1 MKSDIKVSII
11 TPCLNSEK
19 TIKDTIESV
28 LHQTYPDIEYIIVDG
43 LSKDNTVNIIKSFK
57 NDFKGRMRYV
67 SEKDNGIYN
76 AMNKGIKMS
85 TGDIIGIVNSDDYY
99 ENDAVEKILK
109 YSDPSKYRVVYG
121 YMNLIKNNRIDS
133 VCIKNHKNLDKEMI
147 THSTCFLSRRI
158 YQKYGLFLEWF
169 KMAADYELMLR
180 LMEKNDVEF
189 IQVKDIISNFRLG
202 GTCFNKKHFIES
214 DLAKVMHGKISYNE
228 FIKKS
233 VIDLFENMLWGGM

>member
-28 LHQTYPDIEYIIVDG
+28 LHQTYPNIEYIIVDG
-43 LSKDNTVNIIKSFK
+43 LSNDNTVNIIKSYQD
-57 NDFKGRMRYV
+57 DFKGRMRFV
-67 SEKDNGIYN
+67 SEKDKGIYN

-99 ENDAVEKILK
+99 EIDAVEKILQ
-109 YSDPSKYRVVYG
+109 YSNPKKYRIVYG

-180 LMEKNDVEF
+180 LMEKEDVEF
-189 IQVKDIISNFRLG
+189 IQVKEIISNFRLG
-202 GTCFNKKHFIES
+202 GTSFNSKYFIEA
-214 DLAKVMHGKISYNE
+214 DIARVMHGKITTGE
-228 FIKKS
+228 FIKKA
-233 VIDLFENMLWGGM
+233 VIDMAEKILGLHG

>member
-1 MKSDIKVSII
+1 MRSDIKVSII

-28 LHQTYPDIEYIIVDG
+28 LHQTYPNIEYIIVDG
-43 LSKDNTVNIIKSFK
+43 LSKDNTVNIIKTYKS
-57 NDFKGRMRYV
+57 DFRGRMRYV
-67 SEKDNGIYN
+67 SEKDKGIYN

-99 ENDAVEKILK
+99 EIDAVEKVLK
-109 YSDPSKYRVVYG
+109 YSNPNKYRVVYG
-121 YMNLIKNNRIDS
+121 YMNLIKRNWIDS
-133 VCIKNHKNLDKEMI
+133 VCKKNHINLDKEMI
-147 THSTCFLSRRI
+147 PHSTCFLSRRI

-180 LMEKNDVEF
+180 LIEKEDVEF
-189 IQVKDIISNFRLG
+189 IQVKEIISNFRLG

-228 FIKKS
+228 FMKK
-233 VIDLFENMLWGGM
+233 VIIDIFENKI